1 MFHAALLQLMLVAA
15 PNPDHVYHQP
25 EAQRLHSHQRARR
38 PAEYPIW
45 CKRQKRGIFPA
56 NSPFAE
62 ANSDAEHG

>member
-1 MFHAALLQLMLVAA
+1 MYDMNNIKKQARIA
-15 PNPDHVYHQP
+15 PD
-25 EAQRLHSHQRARR
+25 ATRL
-38 PAEYPIW
+38 W